1 LKRVSYK
8 KVRKIQP
15 NYFEYTGVHTT
26 DPVEM
31 QLFVYNEEGFEEYH
45 KASLERIEKELQ
57 DSLQQNDVKWL
68 NVHGLHDVNLIQKT
82 SEFLNLEPYVI
93 SDILNVSKRSKIEE
107 LDQILFFS
115 VKSILPGEDE
125 SHVHVEQISFVLKD
139 NVLVSFQEKK
149 SAFFNHIRERIKTHS
164 GIVCKKQNDYLLYLM
179 LDAVMENFYI
189 SIEYYEEGIERLLL
203 QSKASDDPKVLIDIE
218 RNRENLN
225 FLKRSIIPLRDA
237 LYNLKSEQDDASFNI
252 IKSANYT
259 FFTRLHQK
267 SVEILE
273 QIEYDINT
281 LDSASS
287 FYFSSQSHRMN
298 EIMKVLTVVSVIF
311 MPLTFIVGV
320 YGMNFEHM
328 PELKLTYGYYVVVG
342 VMVGIAVAMAW
353 YFKRKKWF

>member
-1 LKRVSYK
+1 MKRISYK

-57 DSLQQNDVKWL
+57 DTLQKNDVKWL
-68 NVHGLHDVNLIQKT
+68 NVNGLHNVNLIKET
-82 SEFLNLEPYVI
+82 AELLFLEPYVI
-93 SDILNVSKRSKIEE
+93 SDILNVTKRSKIEE

-115 VKSILPGEDE
+115 VKSILPGEDDK
-125 SHVHVEQISFVLKD
+125 HVHVEQISFVLKD

-342 VMVGIAVAMAW
+342 VMAGIAVGMAW

>member
-1 LKRVSYK
+1 MKRVSYK

-15 NYFEYTGVHTT
+15 NYFEYTGTHTV

-31 QLFVYNEEGFEEYH
+31 QLFVYNEEGYEEYH
-45 KASLERIEKELQ
+45 KVSVERIEKELH
-57 DSLQQNDVKWL
+57 DPLQKGDVKWL
-68 NVHGLHDVNLIQKT
+68 NIHGLHNVSLIKET
-82 SEFLNLEPYVI
+82 ADLLGLEPYVI
-93 SDILNVSKRSKIEE
+93 GDILNVSKRSKIEE

-115 VKSILPGEDE
+115 IKSILPGEDE
-125 SHVHVEQISFVLKD
+125 QHVHVEQISFVLKD

-149 SAFFNHIRERIKTHS
+149 SAFFTHIRERIKTHS
-164 GIVCKKQNDYLLYLM
+164 GIVCKKQNDYLLYLL

-203 QSKASDDPKVLIDIE
+203 QAKASDDPNVLIEIE
-218 RNRENLN
+218 RYRENLN

-237 LYNLKSEQDDASFNI
+237 LYTLKSEQDDEAFNV
-252 IKSANYT
+252 IKPANYT
-259 FFTRLHQK
+259 FFTRLYQK
-267 SVEILE
+267 SIEILE

-320 YGMNFEHM
+320 YGMNFEYM
-328 PELKLTYGYYVVVG
+328 PELKLAYGYYVVVG
-342 VMVGIAVAMAW
+342 VMLVVAIAMAW